1 MTYVIISNKILKV
14 SINYLN
20 RGLAHSINKCRKQ
33 NKITQ
38 IASNSLSSKNN
49 PPPTH
54 LPFKKPWTRLQSHA
68 MPSHSIW
75 KTKQVCQS
83 KQSSTFAKGQ
93 LIPGQLPNPKLTFCL
108 HHFDFPL
115 YYNLSCI
122 QLRRHGLSLL
132 QVLSQDFPSA
142 LLEL

>member
-1 MTYVIISNKILKV
+1 MTYAIISNKILKV

-38 IASNSLSSKNN
+38 IASNSLSSENK

-54 LPFKKPWTRLQSHA
+54 LPWTRLQSHA

-75 KTKQVCQS
+75 KTKQGCQS
-83 KQSSTFAKGQ
+83 KQSSTLAQGQ
-93 LIPGQLPNPKLTFCL
+93 LSPGQLPNPKLTFCL
-108 HHFDFPL
+108 HPFDFPL
-115 YYNLSCI
+115 YYNLSSI
-122 QLRRHGLSLL
+122 QLRRHGVSLL
-132 QVLSQDFPSA
+132 QVLSQGFPSA